1 MGAAFGVH
9 DKGEIVLLLLL
20 SLLLLLLLSWRGLR
34 RNRHH
39 GG

>member
-9 DKGEIVLLLLL
+9 DKGEVVLLLLL
-20 SLLLLLLLSWRGLR
+20 SLLLLLLSWRGLR

>member
-1 MGAAFGVH
+1 MGAAFGIH
-9 DKGEIVLLLLL
+9 DKGEVVLLLLL
-20 SLLLLLLLSWRGLR
+20 SLLLLLLSWRGLR

>member
-9 DKGEIVLLLLL
+9 DKGEVVLLLLL
-20 SLLLLLLLSWRGLR
+20 SLLLLLLSWRGLR
-34 RNRHH
+34 HH